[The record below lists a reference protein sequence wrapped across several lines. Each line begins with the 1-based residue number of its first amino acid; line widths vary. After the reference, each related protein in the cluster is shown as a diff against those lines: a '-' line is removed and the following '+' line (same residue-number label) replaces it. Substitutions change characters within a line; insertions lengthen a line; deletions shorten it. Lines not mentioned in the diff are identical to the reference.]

1 MIPSAQKGFLGNIF
15 RVIGVAEEQ
24 VRQPEHSLLV
34 RQHQWFPS
42 RRVAMSSV
50 AN

>member
-1 MIPSAQKGFLGNIF
+1 MVPGAQKGFLGNI
-15 RVIGVAEEQ
+15 VGVVGVAKEQ

-34 RQHQWFPS
+34 RQHQWFPG
-42 RRVAMSSV
+42 RRVAICSV